1 MSLIL
6 ITYIAAAILFII
18 ALFLE
23 RKISVLDLLIA
34 LIILAIPFLN
44 AAFFLVNFIM
54 ILDQR
59 GIIHLRGIGESIVEF
74 LNKRIK

>member
-6 ITYIAAAILFII
+6 ISYIAAAVLLIVS
-18 ALFLE
+18 LFLE

>member
-1 MSLIL
+1 MSLLL
-6 ITYIAAAILFII
+6 ITYIAAAILFVI
-18 ALFLE
+18 ALFME

-44 AAFFLVNFIM
+44 VAFFLVNFIM
-54 ILDQR
+54 ILDQC
-59 GIIHLRGIGESIVEF
+59 GIINLRAIGESIVEF

>member
-1 MSLIL
+1 MSLLL
-6 ITYIAAAILFII
+6 ITYIAAAILFVI

-34 LIILAIPFLN
+34 MIILAIPFLN
-44 AAFFLVNFIM
+44 AVFFLVNFIM
-54 ILDQR
+54 ILDQC
-59 GIIHLRGIGESIVEF
+59 GIINLRAIGESIVEF

>member
-1 MSLIL
+1 MSLLL

-59 GIIHLRGIGESIVEF
+59 GIIHLRGIGESIVKF

>member
-1 MSLIL
+1 MSLLL
-6 ITYIAAAILFII
+6 ITYIAAAILFVI

-44 AAFFLVNFIM
+44 VAFFLVNFIM
-54 ILDQR
+54 IIDQR
-59 GIIHLRGIGESIVEF
+59 GIINLRGIGKSIVEF

>member
-6 ITYIAAAILFII
+6 ISYIAATVLFIVSI
-18 ALFLE
+18 FLE

-34 LIILAIPFLN
+34 LFILAIPFLN
-44 AAFFLVNFIM
+44 VIAFLVNFVM
-54 ILDQR
+54 ILDSR
-59 GIIHLRGIGESIVEF
+59 GVISLRGIGQSIVDF

>member
-1 MSLIL
+1 MSLLL
-6 ITYIAAAILFII
+6 ITYIAAAILFVI

-44 AAFFLVNFIM
+44 AAFFIVNFIM

-59 GIIHLRGIGESIVEF
+59 GIIYLRGIRKSIVEF